1 MFGAEGRVWN
11 NVLILRVRASLKS
24 IGDHQKLKL
33 TVAAA
38 VFCFAFAVAL
48 FPLFPTQFANVEP
61 GSMDKRAIRRRL
73 SLMFQ
78 RPPMNAPNPEGH
90 PSGEHS
96 HRGNGESE
104 GGLRSLLETS
114 N

>member
-1 MFGAEGRVWN
+1 MSGAEGRVWN

-24 IGDHQKLKL
+24 IGDHQKSKL

-38 VFCFAFAVAL
+38 VFCFAFAVTL
-48 FPLFPTQFANVEP
+48 FPLIPTQLHVES
-61 GSMDKRAIRRRL
+61 GSMD
-73 SLMFQ
+73 
-78 RPPMNAPNPEGH
+78 MNAPNPEGH

-104 GGLRSLLETS
+104 GGLRSLLGTS

>member
-1 MFGAEGRVWN
+1 MSGAEGRVWN

-24 IGDHQKLKL
+24 IGDHQKSKL
-33 TVAAA
+33 TLAAA
-38 VFCFAFAVAL
+38 VFYFAFAVTL
-48 FPLFPTQFANVEP
+48 FPLISTQLHVPVEP
-61 GSMDKRAIRRRL
+61 GSID
-73 SLMFQ
+73 
-78 RPPMNAPNPEGH
+78 MNAPNPEGH